1 MGVVSDCGPLTAPG
15 HDYSCDLGQI
25 SSPQCLGF
33 LIRTMGYS
41 SFFLKELL
49 GELNEMMRLVP
60 VSHSIMFP
68 LPLMM

>member
-1 MGVVSDCGPLTAPG
+1 MVPSLPPAMTIHVTLGKSAPLSALVS
-15 HDYSCDLGQI
+15 
-25 SSPQCLGF
+25 SSVQWD
-33 LIRTMGYS
+33 YS

-60 VSHSIMFP
+60 VSHSIMFL